1 MTFKVEPT
9 ATDFFIFF
17 KKNLKYTKLG

>member
-17 KKNLKYTKLG
+17 KIFLKYTKLG

>member
-17 KKNLKYTKLG
+17 KKNLKHTKLG